1 MFARALATLASTVL
15 LLAGS
20 GRSRPHALLPVLGLQ
35 RRLAEHVGP
44 RGSASSFGASNSAS
58 VDPPFLPEV
67 GAAYSA
73 SAISGH
79 TIPVE

>member
-20 GRSRPHALLPVLGLQ
+20 AGAVPMLYSQSLGFSAASQSVWLQ
-35 RRLAEHVGP
+35 
-44 RGSASSFGASNSAS
+44 GSTSSFGSSNSAS